1 MKKRNCTEK
10 TSGSGYSEVDMTGA
24 RYLISLRE
32 KQEELKIEIL
42 EFCKSKAAHAISVM
56 EIYDA
61 IKGHY
66 PIPDKDSGK
75 ENVIL
80 QGIIRNLLLVLVAH
94 GELEE
99 QKSETGVGC
108 FYLFSNEDTI
118 DVA

>member
-1 MKKRNCTEK
+1 MKKKKCIEK
-10 TSGSGYSEVDMTGA
+10 LSGSGYAKVDMTGA
-24 RYLISLRE
+24 SYLVSLRE
-32 KQEELKIEIL
+32 KQEEMKMEIL
-42 EFCKSKAAHAISVM
+42 EFCKSKGVHAISVM

-66 PIPDKDSGK
+66 PIPGKDGGK

-99 QKSETGVGC
+99 KKSETGVGY
-108 FYLFSNEDTI
+108 FYLFSSEDSI